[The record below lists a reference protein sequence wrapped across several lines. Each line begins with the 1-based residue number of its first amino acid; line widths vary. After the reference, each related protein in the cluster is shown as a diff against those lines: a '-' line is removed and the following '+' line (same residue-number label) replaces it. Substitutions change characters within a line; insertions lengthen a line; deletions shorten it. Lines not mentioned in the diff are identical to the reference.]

1 MSRQQT
7 YLRSRIVT
15 YEAELNHAKTWG
27 CMEGEYVKYLV
38 TCRAQLLQQLLKVQ
52 LHEFKR

>member
-15 YEAELNHAKTWG
+15 YEAELNHAKEWG
-27 CMEGEYVKYLV
+27 CMEGEYVEYLA
-38 TCRAQLLQQLLKVQ
+38 TSRAQLLQQLLRVQ